1 MYVHNYDAR
10 TGEYTTSQLAS
21 PDPLDAN
28 NWLIP
33 AFATNV
39 TPPERPRGQWPFFD
53 PAIGAWTLRA
63 DWRSIVLYRTD
74 NGELTEIFAVG
85 VTPEEV
91 GLTTDPRPT
100 EDHVFKDGAWQLDD
114 AKVLARRRAGFMEQV
129 DIRMKRA
136 QQENYGKGDALTLGL
151 LTPLEAAM
159 YRAWSEYQMA
169 LVRLTQNADFTRE
182 IQWPDLPDADAV
194 RAAVDAEEAD
204 KQRLKD
210 EEAARAA
217 ALAAQEEER
226 AAAIARNDALVAE
239 QEAAKAAEQAAKE

>member
-1 MYVHNYDAR
+1 
-10 TGEYTTSQLAS
+10 
-21 PDPLDAN
+21 
-28 NWLIP
+28 
-33 AFATNV
+33 
-39 TPPERPRGQWPFFD
+39 
-53 PAIGAWTLRA
+53 
-63 DWRSIVLYRTD
+63 
-74 NGELTEIFAVG
+74 
-85 VTPEEV
+85 
-91 GLTTDPRPT
+91 
-100 EDHVFKDGAWQLDD
+100 
-114 AKVLARRRAGFMEQV
+114 
-129 DIRMKRA
+129 
-136 QQENYGKGDALTLGL
+136 
-151 LTPLEAAM
+151 M